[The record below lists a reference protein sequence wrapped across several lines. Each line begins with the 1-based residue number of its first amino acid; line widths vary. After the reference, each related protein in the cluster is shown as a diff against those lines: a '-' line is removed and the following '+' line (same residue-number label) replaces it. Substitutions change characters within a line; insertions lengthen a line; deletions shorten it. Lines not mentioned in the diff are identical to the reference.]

1 MKNNIIFI
9 KHLQYEIQILFL
21 QEIWCK
27 EKSDVI
33 NLIGSDVNFSL
44 HYRPT
49 TCEGIDIN
57 NTKKKGR
64 VPGGIGWV
72 INKKVGKH
80 QVIFI
85 NDRISILKIGNIAII
100 GVYFTFS

>member
-1 MKNNIIFI
+1 M
-9 KHLQYEIQILFL
+9 
-21 QEIWCK
+21 WCK

-49 TCEGIDIN
+49 TREGIDIN

-72 INKKVGKH
+72 INHKVI
-80 QVIFI
+80 IFGDFNCDLNSYNQ
-85 NDRISILKIGNIAII
+85 NDKIME
-100 GVYFTFS
+100 